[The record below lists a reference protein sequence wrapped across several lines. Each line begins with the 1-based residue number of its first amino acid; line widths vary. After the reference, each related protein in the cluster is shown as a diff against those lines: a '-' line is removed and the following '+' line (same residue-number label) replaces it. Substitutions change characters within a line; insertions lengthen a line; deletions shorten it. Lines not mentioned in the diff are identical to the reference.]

1 MADSFLE
8 GLLGGLES
16 SLERRAKRKEKER
29 ISPLDLLELQLKQKQ
44 MELGEQQKAIQAEN
58 LKALISQRQREQE
71 IFPETDPFMK
81 QFPELLGKTRGEAL
95 GLIPSLLSQRERQA
109 AREKPRPLS
118 QFESQ
123 QVISLSGSGRRLNKI
138 SKDLKDVTNQI
149 GPLNPKGRSQLFLQ
163 LSKDPKFAI
172 FKKDVLQEFNEYRK
186 RITGAQ
192 AVFKEIRFLQ
202 EASLNPTDPP
212 EIFLPKLQ
220 DFIDEA
226 EFNRENLVDMLSSQ
240 NKPVPKSIRSSFKYD
255 SGVTGLFNKQP
266 SQEEIVAELR
276 RRGR

>member
-1 MADSFLE
+1 MASSFLE
-8 GLLGGLES
+8 GLMGGLES
-16 SLERRAKRKEKER
+16 SLERRAKRREKER
-29 ISPLDLLELQLKQKQ
+29 ISPLDLLELQFKQKQ

-71 IFPETDPFMK
+71 IFPETDPFSK
-81 QFPELLGKTRGEAL
+81 KFPELLGKTRGEAL
-95 GLIPSLLSQRERQA
+95 GLIPSLLSQSERQA

-118 QFESQ
+118 HFESQ
-123 QVISLSGSGRRLNKI
+123 QVISLAGSGRRLNKI
-138 SKDLKDVTNQI
+138 SKDLVDVNNQI

-202 EASLNPTDPP
+202 EASLNSTDPP

-226 EFNRENLVDMLSSQ
+226 EFNRENLVDILSSQ